1 MRAPQQAPQE
11 AGIQQNIRVLGQY
24 KVDRDIQGLMRL
36 ARNAPPEWR
45 LEIIGRGWPPV
56 DGWHI
61 CNEFVTEARFDEL
74 IRTSHAVLIPYSR
87 FFQSDVAV
95 RTLEWGVPVVGP
107 YDSSLQIALGDDC
120 RWLVKDGDWGSAVTA
135 AVQEDR
141 DQVFLK
147 SRNLYNRVIKD
158 WSNVL
163 EEASS
168 L

>member
-1 MRAPQQAPQE
+1 MLVPQQAPQV
-11 AGIQQNIRVLGQY
+11 AGRQQNIRVLGQY

-36 ARNAPPEWR
+36 ATNAPPEWR

-61 CNEFVTEARFDEL
+61 CNEFVTEGRFDEL

-87 FFQSDVAV
+87 FFQSEVAV
-95 RTLEWGVPVVGP
+95 RALEWGVPVVGP

-120 RWLVKDGDWGSAVTA
+120 GWLVKDGDWGSAVTA

-147 SRNLYNRVIKD
+147 SRNLYNRVIED
-158 WSNVL
+158 WSNML

-168 L
+168 P